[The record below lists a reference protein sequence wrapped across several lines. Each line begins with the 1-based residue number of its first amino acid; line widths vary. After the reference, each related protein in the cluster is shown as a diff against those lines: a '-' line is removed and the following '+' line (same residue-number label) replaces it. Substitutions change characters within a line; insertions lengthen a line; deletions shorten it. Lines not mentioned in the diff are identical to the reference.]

1 MLGTG
6 GMVRHAR
13 SCDTAVDIVGTEVG
27 MLHRLHR
34 ENPGKKFVPLRKDA
48 ICPYM
53 KAITLEKLYR
63 SLRDLVDE
71 VRVPREIA
79 IRARRSL
86 ERMIEIV

>member
-1 MLGTG
+1 
-6 GMVRHAR
+6 
-13 SCDTAVDIVGTEVG
+13 
-27 MLHRLHR
+27 
-34 ENPGKKFVPLRKDA
+34 
-48 ICPYM
+48 M

-79 IRARRSL
+79 TRARRSL